1 VLTNYE
7 KDLSVYKLTIYQL
20 KLFYGHL
27 ALKCTAQNNRAHSI
41 ESFVRQGNGPLL
53 AEFKFWIL
61 VDRAE
66 TKSSYC
72 PVTEFNAP
80 ATLTHIATSPLS
92 KM

>member
-1 VLTNYE
+1 MAV
-7 KDLSVYKLTIYQL
+7 
-20 KLFYGHL
+20 
-27 ALKCTAQNNRAHSI
+27 KCPAQNYRAHSVK
-41 ESFVRQGNGPLL
+41 SFVRQGNGPLL

>member
-1 VLTNYE
+1 
-7 KDLSVYKLTIYQL
+7 
-20 KLFYGHL
+20 
-27 ALKCTAQNNRAHSI
+27 
-41 ESFVRQGNGPLL
+41 VRQGNGPLL
-53 AEFKFWIL
+53 AEFKYWIL

-80 ATLTHIATSPLS
+80 AAALTHIATSPLS